1 MKSGVGGDCDK
12 EAFHHLAAALLDATE
27 HRDTGKKITILIA
40 QKAEKLIK
48 YEELSYLSQTSDDI
62 CRVNVFSLTV
72 RSSSPITGHK

>member
-40 QKAEKLIK
+40 QKAEILIK
-48 YEELSYLSQTSDDI
+48 YEELSY
-62 CRVNVFSLTV
+62 
-72 RSSSPITGHK
+72 